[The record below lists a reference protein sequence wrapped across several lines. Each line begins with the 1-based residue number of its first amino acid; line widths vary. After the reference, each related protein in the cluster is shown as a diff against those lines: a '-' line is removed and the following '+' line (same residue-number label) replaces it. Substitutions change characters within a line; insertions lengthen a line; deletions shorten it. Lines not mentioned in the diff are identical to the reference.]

1 MSLVQASRDAAEE
14 LLREAQL
21 GGDVE
26 QLTTALRHAALA
38 KLEGRGEEDGI
49 VPEGRW
55 MVASVRQAYIA
66 LARLQQDA
74 AANEAAQAL
83 TLAASRVSVRSET
96 LGVDRYGR
104 RYWHLELPPPR
115 ESQPIE
121 SGGRALRGRNRR
133 NRRNRRCGGG
143 GGEGGGEGGGRG
155 GVGAPMPLGGGAYWP
170 RGRRA
175 GGRRAGGRWAGG

>member
-38 KLEGRGEEDGI
+38 KLEGRGDEDGI

-104 RYWHLELPPPR
+104 RYWHLELPPP
-115 ESQPIE
+115 
-121 SGGRALRGRNRR
+121 AKANRSKAAGAR
-133 NRRNRRCGGG
+133 SEAETAETAETAAAGAAEGKVEG
-143 GGEGGGEGGGRG
+143 KVEGE
-155 GVGAPMPLGGGAYWP
+155 AA
-170 RGRRA
+170 
-175 GGRRAGGRWAGG
+175 WAHQCL